1 MISIGSSRVLQY
13 APVLRR
19 AAYGSLYSEYYSTLY
34 KHLRDV
40 LRVLY
45 CTGENW
51 STTYYSTMYS
61 TGAVARR
68 RESAV
73 RVISRESRESFC
85 GNGQLHMTAT
95 VYPSSQYAVPGT
107 WYWSVCYAY
116 CIDSTSTTS

>member
-1 MISIGSSRVLQY
+1 MLQY
-13 APVLRR
+13 SVEQHTVVCTP
-19 AAYGSLYSEYYSTLY
+19 STTLLCTST
-34 KHLRDV
+34 LRDV